1 MSYARSVVKSLQ
13 RGTITVAS
21 GSTTTATGTISAV
34 VLAKSMLIF
43 GGSSGG
49 SSSSGATSKER
60 VPLTNT
66 TTITVTSAPR
76 DSNHNASVVDYQ
88 VVEYF

>member
-13 RGTITVAS
+13 RGTITVAT
-21 GSTTTATGTISAV
+21 GATTTATATISAV
-34 VLAKSMLIF
+34 VLAKSELIF

-49 SSSSGATSKER
+49 HSSSGELSKER
-60 VPLTNT
+60 VTLTNT
-66 TTITVTSAPR
+66 TTITVTSSPR
-76 DSNHNASVVDYQ
+76 DSNQVASVVDYQ

>member
-13 RGTITVAS
+13 RGTITFSS
-21 GSTTTATGTISAV
+21 GSTNTATGTISAV
-34 VLAKSMLIF
+34 VLAKSLLIF

-49 SSSSGATSKER
+49 QSSSGATCKER
-60 VPLTNT
+60 VTLTNT
-66 TTITVTSAPR
+66 TTVTATSEPR
-76 DSNHNASVVDYQ
+76 DSNTVGTVVDYQ

>member
-13 RGTITVAS
+13 RGTITLSS
-21 GSTTTATGTISAV
+21 GATNTATGTISAV

-49 SSSSGATSKER
+49 QSSSSDTCKDR
-60 VPLTNT
+60 VTLTNT
-66 TTITVTSAPR
+66 TTVTATSEPR
-76 DSNHNASVVDYQ
+76 DGNSATTVVDYQ
-88 VVEYF
+88 VVEYL

>member
-13 RGTITVAS
+13 RGTITFSS
-21 GSTTTATGTISAV
+21 GDTNTATGTISAV
-34 VLAKSMLIF
+34 VMVKSMLIF

-49 SSSSGATSKER
+49 QSSSSVTCKER
-60 VPLTNT
+60 VTLTNT
-66 TTITVTSAPR
+66 TTVTATSEPR
-76 DSNHNASVVDYQ
+76 DSNTVGTVVNYQ